1 MTSLE
6 TQNFDVPLRGALN
19 VAHRQS
25 YMINAFEL
33 HEQRQ
38 FLTRCLQR
46 LAGPYDSV
54 GADWPIETFKGDF
67 SQIFE

>member
-1 MTSLE
+1 MAPLKSKDIPVPFRRFL
-6 TQNFDVPLRGALN
+6 DVADGECY
-19 VAHRQS
+19 V
-25 YMINAFEL
+25 INSFEL